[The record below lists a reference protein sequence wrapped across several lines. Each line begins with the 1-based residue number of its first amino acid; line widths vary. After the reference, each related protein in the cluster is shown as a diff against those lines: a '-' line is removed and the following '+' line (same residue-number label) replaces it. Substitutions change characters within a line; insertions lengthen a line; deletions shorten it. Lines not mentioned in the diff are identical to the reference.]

1 MELDT
6 KVKIIKYVFVGL
18 MLFLLYNMIARLL

>member
-6 KVKIIKYVFVGL
+6 KVKIIKYVFAVL
-18 MLFLLYNMIARLL
+18 MLFLLYSMIARLL